1 MAWVV
6 EHGYNVTQELASFES
21 EVVISSDV
29 LAKSA
34 AVSESVELED
44 AEVLQTTETLALAVI
59 SFRIALKIALESE
72 SAAGVST
79 LIKVHFNTE
88 VVKEI
93 LEILRQG
100 PAVDKVLIP
109 VLIKALTSRSSQNP
123 DTLHLHGLPL
133 SSDKRKF

>member
-1 MAWVV
+1 MGSGIPCSAWVV

-21 EVVISSDV
+21 E
-29 LAKSA
+29 SA